1 MTTKIVNIVVAGGNY
16 AGLNAMR
23 HLYATLLASP
33 DQANKTVVNITLVDR
48 RDGFVHYIGMTR
60 GITEPSFGS
69 SLWVPYSTVDW
80 LQHSQITIKQGTVAD
95 IQPTL
100 VQLTNGEQLQ
110 FDYLVVALGIS
121 RFAPIGI
128 RSSTKSEFVAE
139 LAESYAQLESA
150 KSVVVVGGGA
160 VGIELAA
167 DIKCDFPHKSVTL
180 VHSRALPLPG
190 PFKDELRHNVV
201 DILQNSIGV
210 ELVLGQRVIAQ
221 EPASADMA
229 DTLTDMPEHVLSTA
243 TDATLTLSGGQTLH
257 GDWVVRCLGTR
268 DKKSIIN
275 LPSSTQEPIFGANG
289 IRVKD
294 TMQID
299 DVAYPHIYAC
309 GDICSRDTV
318 KLAGVAMY
326 GAYIAAINIART
338 ISSVSNDSPT
348 LEESP
353 LYPSKILLLMSK
365 DHFIMQLGDE
375 IWEKEKTRQYV
386 SEDMGLQLS
395 IDGLSLN
402 KVPAA
407 YSPFDLAPAF

>member
-1 MTTKIVNIVVAGGNY
+1 
-16 AGLNAMR
+16 
-23 HLYATLLASP
+23 
-33 DQANKTVVNITLVDR
+33 
-48 RDGFVHYIGMTR
+48 
-60 GITEPSFGS
+60 
-69 SLWVPYSTVDW
+69 
-80 LQHSQITIKQGTVAD
+80 
-95 IQPTL
+95 
-100 VQLTNGEQLQ
+100 
-110 FDYLVVALGIS
+110 
-121 RFAPIGI
+121 
-128 RSSTKSEFVAE
+128 
-139 LAESYAQLESA
+139 
-150 KSVVVVGGGA
+150 
-160 VGIELAA
+160 
-167 DIKCDFPHKSVTL
+167 
-180 VHSRALPLPG
+180 
-190 PFKDELRHNVV
+190 
-201 DILQNSIGV
+201 
-210 ELVLGQRVIAQ
+210 RVIAQ

-229 DTLTDMPEHVLSTA
+229 DTFTDMPEHVSSTA

-386 SEDMGLQLS
+386 SDDMGLQGS
-395 IDGLSLN
+395 INGLSLN